1 MLELFGG
8 IRRTFVR
15 LARYRHIM
23 TVLMKYGFEELAGQ
37 VGRHLNVGFGSKGI
51 PLATRQEIAKASLAR
66 RARLAMEELGPTFI
80 KLGQLLSTRPD
91 LLPAEFIAE
100 LELLQDQVSP
110 EKYSRIREEIKR
122 QLGAYP
128 ENIFE
133 RFDTEPIAA
142 ASIAQVHRARTK
154 DGQEVVVKVRRPEIV
169 KTITAELEILRDL
182 AKLAR
187 GRLSLGTDTTFD
199 PQRMVREFSQAVHK
213 EVDLANERRNQ
224 QRFGRNFADDTTV
237 HVPQVLE
244 QYCSEGVL
252 TMEYIDGIK
261 PSQIDKLTAAG
272 MDLKLLARRGA
283 DFVLKQ
289 VFDYGFFHTDPHPG
303 NFLVM
308 ADNVLA
314 PLDFGQVGRL
324 TNEDTLLLQYIVLA
338 VVDGDAWRIVHGLE
352 RAEMLGEQAS
362 LTELARDI
370 EDIFNTYAGLPLKDI
385 PFREALARGFDIIRR
400 YQLGAPRD
408 FTLMLKSLM
417 TIESFA
423 RSLDSEFQII
433 ECLKPY
439 ARKFA
444 MEQVS
449 PKTMLD
455 QIKRAAMGAGEL
467 AGRLPEDA
475 AAIISKFRR
484 GQFKVHIHHEHLE
497 ELAQTLDNSSNRIS
511 FAVIIAALLIG
522 SSLLVAQDGTVLG
535 LISLQALGVLG
546 YLVAAVIG
554 GWILVSILRSRK
566 Y

>member
-8 IRRTFVR
+8 IRRAFAR
-15 LARYRHIM
+15 LQRYRHIM
-23 TVLMKYGFEELAGQ
+23 AVLMKYGFEELAGL
-37 VGRHLNVGFGSKGI
+37 VGRYLKVGLGSKGVS
-51 PLATRQEIAKASLAR
+51 PAARQEMAKVSLAR
-66 RARLAMEELGPTFI
+66 RARLAMEELGPTFV

-100 LELLQDQVSP
+100 LELLQDRVSP
-110 EKYSRIREEIKR
+110 EKYPRIREEIKR

-128 ENIFE
+128 EDVFE
-133 RFDTEPIAA
+133 RFDVEPIAA

-154 DGQEVVVKVRRPEIV
+154 EGVEVVVKVRRPDIV
-169 KTITAELEILRDL
+169 KTIGTELEILRDL
-182 AKLAR
+182 ARLAK
-187 GRLSLGTDTTFD
+187 GRFAGAEAFD
-199 PQRMVREFSQAVHK
+199 PQRMVRELAQAVNK
-213 EVDLANERRNQ
+213 ETDLANERRNQ
-224 QRFGRNFADDTTV
+224 QRFARNFADDATV

-252 TMEYIDGIK
+252 TMEYIEGMK
-261 PSQIDKLTAAG
+261 PSQIDKLEAAG
-272 MDLKLLARRGA
+272 MDLKLIARRGA

-314 PLDFGQVGRL
+314 PLDFGQVGQL
-324 TNEDTLLLQYIVLA
+324 TGEDRLLLQYIVLA
-338 VVDGDAWRIVHGLE
+338 IVDGDVWRIVHGLE
-352 RAEMLGEQAS
+352 RAEVLGEQANPA
-362 LTELARDI
+362 ELVRDI
-370 EDIFNTYAGLPLKDI
+370 EEILNAYTGLPLKDI
-385 PFREALARGFDIIRR
+385 PFREALSRGFDVIRKHR
-400 YQLGAPRD
+400 LGAPRD

-423 RSLDSEFQII
+423 RSLDEDFQII

-444 MEQVS
+444 LEQVN
-449 PKTMLD
+449 PKNLFD
-455 QIKRAAMGAGEL
+455 QMKKAAMGAGEL

-484 GQFKVHIHHEHLE
+484 GQFKIHIQHEHLE
-497 ELAQTLDNSSNRIS
+497 ELEQTLDNSSNRIS
-511 FAVIIAALLIG
+511 FAVIIAALLVG
-522 SSLLVAQDGTVLG
+522 SSLLVAQQGNVLG
-535 LISLQALGVLG
+535 LISLQALGILG
-546 YLVAAVIG
+546 YLTAMG
-554 GWILVSILRSRK
+554 MGFWLLVSILRSRK